1 MEGVLCKK
9 LFSIFAVEDST
20 NMPLKKTAKPTEN
33 VYDLICNVRITFCDY
48 FFTGSFEWYRL
59 KKELPEIVA
68 NPAVRIGRVLCLNY
82 ELLRTRKVKY
92 YAI

>member
-9 LFSIFAVEDST
+9 LFSIFAVKDST
-20 NMPLKKTAKPTEN
+20 NMPLEKVANSAEI
-33 VYDLICNVRITFCDY
+33 VSDLNCDVSFTIANY
-48 FFTGSFEWYRL
+48 FFTWNFWMPGL

-82 ELLRTRKVKY
+82 ELLRIREVKY

>member
-1 MEGVLCKK
+1 M
-9 LFSIFAVEDST
+9 S
-20 NMPLKKTAKPTEN
+20 
-33 VYDLICNVRITFCDY
+33 
-48 FFTGSFEWYRL
+48 RL

-82 ELLRTRKVKY
+82 ELLRIREVKY